1 MKKMLRFILLL
12 VVLLGIAAAAGMW
25 KVRQLADSKLLIKEE
40 TIFTLEAGTGR
51 LALGQDL
58 YREKVINRPR
68 VFQWLLR
75 VEPELSHFKAGT
87 YRFTPQMTVREMLQL
102 LASGKEAQFPLRFVE
117 GMRVSDYLRQLR
129 DAPYVKHTLE
139 DDSYAT
145 VAKALGLEHADWVE
159 GWFWPD
165 TWMYTANTSDI
176 AILKRAHQKMVA
188 EVAKVW
194 EGRMENLP
202 YADQNQLLTMASI
215 IEKETA
221 VAEERDRVASVFINR
236 LRIGMR
242 LQTDPTVIYGMGAG
256 YTGKLTRK
264 DLETPTAYNT
274 YTISG
279 LPPGPI
285 AVPGEASLKAAAH
298 PAKTPYLYFVADGKG
313 GHTFTTNL
321 VSHNRAVQDYL
332 KVLKE
337 KKCAVTIS
345 SSRGWR
351 APGRPPH
358 VNWWWRRCS
367 RRVFTIWCLPASRGG
382 TILAEKLRSLV
393 LDIQSTGDEVIND
406 KAEVLMFYAARV
418 QLVETVIKPALARGQ
433 WVIGDRHDLSTQAYQ
448 GGGRGIDRTMLAT
461 LRDAVLGDFRPNLT
475 LYLDVTPE
483 VGLQRARARGEL
495 DRIEQ
500 ESMNFFNRTRAR
512 YLELA
517 AADPSIRTV
526 DATQPL
532 DAVARDIRATIAQWM
547 AEQAA

>member
-117 GMRVSDYLRQLR
+117 GMRVSDYLHQLR

-337 KKCAVTIS
+337 KMRSNYIVIEGLEGAGKTTARQLVVETLQSAGI
-345 SSRGWR
+345 
-351 APGRPPH
+351 H
-358 VNWWWRRCS
+358 DM
-367 RRVFTIWCLPASRGG
+367 VFTREPGG

>member
-40 TIFTLEAGTGR
+40 TIFTLEAGTGV

-337 KKCAVTIS
+337 KMRSNYIVIEGLEGAGKTTARQLVVETLQSAGI
-345 SSRGWR
+345 
-351 APGRPPH
+351 H
-358 VNWWWRRCS
+358 DM
-367 RRVFTIWCLPASRGG
+367 VFTREPGG

>member
-117 GMRVSDYLRQLR
+117 GMRVSDYLHQLR

-321 VSHNRAVQDYL
+321 VSHNRAVHDYL

-337 KKCAVTIS
+337 K
-345 SSRGWR
+345 
-351 APGRPPH
+351 
-358 VNWWWRRCS
+358 N
-367 RRVFTIWCLPASRGG
+367 
-382 TILAEKLRSLV
+382 
-393 LDIQSTGDEVIND
+393 
-406 KAEVLMFYAARV
+406 
-418 QLVETVIKPALARGQ
+418 
-433 WVIGDRHDLSTQAYQ
+433 
-448 GGGRGIDRTMLAT
+448 
-461 LRDAVLGDFRPNLT
+461 
-475 LYLDVTPE
+475 
-483 VGLQRARARGEL
+483 
-495 DRIEQ
+495 
-500 ESMNFFNRTRAR
+500 
-512 YLELA
+512 
-517 AADPSIRTV
+517 
-526 DATQPL
+526 
-532 DAVARDIRATIAQWM
+532 AQ
-547 AEQAA
+547 

>member
-117 GMRVSDYLRQLR
+117 GMRVSDYLHQLR

-242 LQTDPTVIYGMGAG
+242 LQTDPTVIYGMGEG